1 MASFP
6 NHKELKNLTLD
17 ELRDLCANLRK
28 RILETTAR
36 QGGHLAS
43 SLGAVELTIALHKFF
58 DFAGDDRLFLDVGH
72 QSYAHKLLTGRE
84 ESFEK
89 LRSID
94 GCSGFTRPEE
104 SPCDVVYAGHAGV
117 AVSQALGA
125 AEAKT
130 LKNEPGRSIAVIGD
144 GSLGCGIIWEALNN
158 IPSSCK
164 QLLIIL
170 NDNQMS
176 ISPNIGAF
184 RKCLNR
190 ILSGRFYN
198 RVRRAIRSRGER
210 FTGFKRLL
218 RRAEHALKGVFMSDG
233 VLFQELG
240 LRYFGPIDGNDIGE
254 LCRILPKLPSDRPVL
269 LHLLTVKGKGYK
281 PAESKPDDY
290 HGIAPFDLATGEPL
304 KKSSCPSFSDS
315 FAKAVTT
322 LAEEHPELAV
332 ISPAMLQGTGFKEF
346 MDKYPERCFDTGIAE
361 AHSIAFASGLASQ
374 GLRPVV
380 AIYSTF
386 LQRALDNVFHDICLN
401 NLPVIVGIDR
411 TGAVPDGPTHHG
423 LYSLSFLRQLPNM
436 TILAPSSCDEMH
448 RMMQFAWTLASPVA
462 VCYPRAACPLEP
474 PADILPPPSLESRQ
488 AWIMQD
494 PPNVNLT
501 IWACGA
507 EVARAFELVK
517 LLQDAKPSIQPR
529 IVNPR
534 FLLPFDDTTAAKLA
548 DTPQVILDDNSP
560 DGLTHSVRYA
570 LSKANKQVEIL
581 SFTWPDKVIVPH
593 GSLCELREA
602 YHLTLPQ
609 IAKAIL
615 DRLESFE

>member
-1 MASFP
+1 MPSFP
-6 NHKELKNLTLD
+6 THQELKNYSVD
-17 ELRDLCANLRK
+17 ELRDLCAKLRQ

-43 SLGAVELTIALHKFF
+43 SLGAVELTVALHKYF
-58 DFAGDDRLFLDVGH
+58 DFNGEDRLFLDVGH

-104 SPCDVVYAGHAGV
+104 SPADVVYAGHAGV

-125 AEAKT
+125 AEAMM
-130 LKNEPGRSIAVIGD
+130 LKNEKGRSIAVIGD

-158 IPSSCK
+158 IPPSCK

-210 FTGFKRLL
+210 FATFKRLL
-218 RRAEHALKGVFMSDG
+218 RRAEHTLKGFFMSDG

-281 PAESKPDDY
+281 PAETKPDDY
-290 HGIAPFDLATGEPL
+290 HGIAPFDIATGEPL
-304 KKSSCPSFSDS
+304 KKSTCPSFSDS
-315 FAKAVTT
+315 FAKAVTS
-322 LAEEHPELAV
+322 LAEEHPEVAV

-346 MDKYPERCFDTGIAE
+346 VDKYPERCFDTGIAE
-361 AHSIAFASGLASQ
+361 SHAIAFASGLASQ

-386 LQRALDNVFHDICLN
+386 LQRALDNVFHDVCLN
-401 NLPVIVGIDR
+401 NLPVIIGIDR
-411 TGAVPDGPTHHG
+411 AGAVPDGPTHHG
-423 LYSLSFLRQLPNM
+423 LYSFSFLRQMPNL
-436 TILAPSSCDEMH
+436 TILEPSCCKEM
-448 RMMQFAWTLASPVA
+448 RSMLQYAWSLKSPVA
-462 VCYPRAACPLEP
+462 ICYPRAACPSEQTASMQP
-474 PADILPPPSLESRQ
+474 PLESRK
-488 AWIMQD
+488 AWIMQNPSD
-494 PPNVNLT
+494 ANLT
-501 IWACGA
+501 IWASGG

-517 LLQDAKPSIQPR
+517 LLQDAKPSIRPR

-534 FLLPFDDTTAAKLA
+534 FLLPFDDATAVELA
-548 DTPQVILDDNSP
+548 DTPQVILDDYSS
-560 DGLTHSVRYA
+560 DGLTHSVRNA
-570 LSKANKQVEIL
+570 LSMAGKQAEIL
-581 SFTWPDKVIVPH
+581 SFCWPDNAIVPH
-593 GSLCELREA
+593 GSLSELREA
-602 YHLTLPQ
+602 YGLTLPQ

-615 DRLESFE
+615 AKLKA

>member
-1 MASFP
+1 MPSFP
-6 NHKELKNLTLD
+6 THQELKNYSVD
-17 ELRDLCANLRK
+17 ELRDLCAKLRQ

-43 SLGAVELTIALHKFF
+43 SLGAVELTVALHKYF
-58 DFAGDDRLFLDVGH
+58 DFNGNDRLFLDVGH

-104 SPCDVVYAGHAGV
+104 SPADVVYAGHAGV

-125 AEAKT
+125 AQAKA

-210 FTGFKRLL
+210 FATFKRLL
-218 RRAEHALKGVFMSDG
+218 RRAEHTLKGFFMSDG

-281 PAESKPDDY
+281 PAETKPDDY
-290 HGIAPFDLATGEPL
+290 HGIAPFDIATGEPL
-304 KKSSCPSFSDS
+304 KKSTCPSFSDS
-315 FAKAVTT
+315 FAQAVTS
-322 LAEEHPELAV
+322 LAEEHPEVAV

-346 MDKYPERCFDTGIAE
+346 VEKYPERCFDTGIAE
-361 AHSIAFASGLASQ
+361 SHAIAFASGLASQ

-386 LQRALDNVFHDICLN
+386 LQRALDNVFHDVCLN
-401 NLPVIVGIDR
+401 NLPVIIGIDR
-411 TGAVPDGPTHHG
+411 AGAVPDGPTHHG
-423 LYSLSFLRQLPNM
+423 LYSFSFLRQMPNL
-436 TILAPSSCDEMH
+436 TILEPSCCKEM
-448 RMMQFAWTLASPVA
+448 RSMLQYAWSLKSPVA
-462 VCYPRAACPLEP
+462 ICYPRAACPSEQKASMQP
-474 PADILPPPSLESRQ
+474 PLESRK
-488 AWIMQD
+488 AWIMQNPSD
-494 PPNVNLT
+494 ANLT
-501 IWACGA
+501 IWACGG

-517 LLQDAKPSIQPR
+517 LLQDAKPSIRPR

-534 FLLPFDDTTAAKLA
+534 FLLPFDDATAVELA
-548 DTPQVILDDNSP
+548 DTPQVILDDNST
-560 DGLTHSVRYA
+560 DGLTHSVRNA
-570 LSKANKQVEIL
+570 LSMAGKQAEIL
-581 SFTWPDKVIVPH
+581 SFCWPDNAIVPH

-602 YHLTLPQ
+602 YSLTLPQ
-609 IAKAIL
+609 IAKKIL
-615 DRLESFE
+615 EKLP

>member
-1 MASFP
+1 MPSFP
-6 NHKELKNLTLD
+6 THQELKDYSVD
-17 ELRDLCANLRK
+17 ELRDLCAKLRQ

-43 SLGAVELTIALHKFF
+43 SLGAVELTVALHKYF
-58 DFAGDDRLFLDVGH
+58 DFNGNDRLFLDVGH

-84 ESFEK
+84 GSFEK

-104 SPCDVVYAGHAGV
+104 SPADVVYAGHAGV

-125 AEAKT
+125 AQAKA

-210 FTGFKRLL
+210 FATFKRLL
-218 RRAEHALKGVFMSDG
+218 RRAEHTLKGFFMSDG

-281 PAESKPDDY
+281 PAETKPDDY
-290 HGIAPFDLATGEPL
+290 HGIAPFDIATGEPL
-304 KKSSCPSFSDS
+304 KKSTCPSFSDS
-315 FAKAVTT
+315 FAQAVTS

-332 ISPAMLQGTGFKEF
+332 ISPAMLQGTGFKQF
-346 MDKYPERCFDTGIAE
+346 VDKYPERCFDTGIAE
-361 AHSIAFASGLASQ
+361 SHAIAFASGLASQ

-386 LQRALDNVFHDICLN
+386 LQRALDNVFHDVCLN
-401 NLPVIVGIDR
+401 NLPVIIGIDR
-411 TGAVPDGPTHHG
+411 AGAVPDGPTHHG
-423 LYSLSFLRQLPNM
+423 LYSFSFLRQMPNL
-436 TILAPSSCDEMH
+436 TILAPCCCEEMQE
-448 RMMQFAWTLASPVA
+448 MLQYAWSLASPVA
-462 VCYPRAACPLEP
+462 ICYPRAACPSEQTASMQP
-474 PADILPPPSLESRQ
+474 PLESRK
-488 AWIMQD
+488 AWIMQNPSD
-494 PPNVNLT
+494 ANLT
-501 IWACGA
+501 IWASGG

-517 LLQDAKPSIQPR
+517 LLQDAKPSIRPR

-534 FLLPFDDTTAAKLA
+534 FLLPFDDATAAALA
-548 DTPQVILDDNSP
+548 DTPQVILDDNST
-560 DGLTHSVRYA
+560 DGLTHSVRNA
-570 LSKANKQVEIL
+570 ISTAGKQAEIL
-581 SFTWPDKVIVPH
+581 SFCWPDNAIVPH

-602 YHLTLPQ
+602 YGLTLPQ
-609 IAKAIL
+609 IAKKIL
-615 DRLESFE
+615 EKLP

>member
-1 MASFP
+1 MPSFP
-6 NHKELKNLTLD
+6 THQELKNYSVD
-17 ELRDLCANLRK
+17 ELRDLCAKLRQ

-43 SLGAVELTIALHKFF
+43 SLGAVELTVALHKYF
-58 DFAGDDRLFLDVGH
+58 DFNGEDRLFLDVGH

-104 SPCDVVYAGHAGV
+104 SPADVVYAGHAGV

-125 AEAKT
+125 AEAKM
-130 LKNEPGRSIAVIGD
+130 LKNEKGRSIAVIGD

-210 FTGFKRLL
+210 FSGFKRLL
-218 RRAEHALKGVFMSDG
+218 RRAEHTLKGFFMSDG

-281 PAESKPDDY
+281 PAETKPDDY
-290 HGIAPFDLATGEPL
+290 HGIAPFDIATGEPL
-304 KKSSCPSFSDS
+304 KKSTCPSFSDS
-315 FAKAVTT
+315 FAQAVTS
-322 LAEEHPELAV
+322 LAEEHPEVAV

-346 MDKYPERCFDTGIAE
+346 VDKYPERCFDTGIAE
-361 AHSIAFASGLASQ
+361 SHAIAFASGLASQ

-386 LQRALDNVFHDICLN
+386 LQRALDNVFHDVCLN
-401 NLPVIVGIDR
+401 NLPVIIGIDR
-411 TGAVPDGPTHHG
+411 AGAVPDGPTHHG
-423 LYSLSFLRQLPNM
+423 LYSFSFLRQMPNL
-436 TILAPSSCDEMH
+436 TILEPSCCKEM
-448 RMMQFAWTLASPVA
+448 RSMLQYAWSLKSPVA
-462 VCYPRAACPLEP
+462 ICYPRAACHSEQKASMQP
-474 PADILPPPSLESRQ
+474 PLESRK
-488 AWIMQD
+488 AWIMQNPSD
-494 PPNVNLT
+494 ANLT
-501 IWACGA
+501 IWASGG

-517 LLQDAKPSIQPR
+517 LLQDAKPSIRPR

-534 FLLPFDDTTAAKLA
+534 FLLPFDDATAVELA
-548 DTPQVILDDNSP
+548 DTPQVILDDYSS
-560 DGLTHSVRYA
+560 DGLTHSVRNA
-570 LSKANKQVEIL
+570 ISMAGKQAEIL
-581 SFTWPDKVIVPH
+581 FFCWPDNAIVPH

-602 YHLTLPQ
+602 YGLTLPQ
-609 IAKAIL
+609 IAKKIL
-615 DRLESFE
+615 EKLQ

>member
-1 MASFP
+1 MPSFP
-6 NHKELKNLTLD
+6 THQELKNYSVD
-17 ELRDLCANLRK
+17 ELRDLCAKLRQ

-43 SLGAVELTIALHKFF
+43 SLGAVELTVALHKYF
-58 DFAGDDRLFLDVGH
+58 DFNGNDRLFLDVGH

-89 LRSID
+89 LRSIN

-104 SPCDVVYAGHAGV
+104 SPADVVYAGHAGV

-125 AEAKT
+125 AEAKM
-130 LKNEPGRSIAVIGD
+130 LKNEKGRSIAVIGD

-210 FTGFKRLL
+210 FSGFKRLL
-218 RRAEHALKGVFMSDG
+218 RRAEHALKGLFMSDG

-281 PAESKPDDY
+281 PAETKPDDY
-290 HGIAPFDLATGEPL
+290 HGIAPFDIATGEPL
-304 KKSSCPSFSDS
+304 KKSTCPSFSDS
-315 FAKAVTT
+315 FAQAVTE
-322 LAEEHPELAV
+322 LAEQHPEVAV
-332 ISPAMLQGTGFKEF
+332 ISPAMLQGTGFKQF
-346 MDKYPERCFDTGIAE
+346 VDKYPERCFDTGIAE
-361 AHSIAFASGLASQ
+361 SHAIAFASGLASQ
-374 GLRPVV
+374 GVRPVV

-386 LQRALDNVFHDICLN
+386 LQRALDNVFHDVCLN
-401 NLPVIVGIDR
+401 NLPVIIGIDR
-411 TGAVPDGPTHHG
+411 AGAVPDGPTHHG
-423 LYSLSFLRQLPNM
+423 LYSFSFLRQMPNL
-436 TILAPSSCDEMH
+436 TILEPSCCKEM
-448 RMMQFAWTLASPVA
+448 RSMLQYAWSLASPVA
-462 VCYPRAACPLEP
+462 ICYPRAACPSEQTASMQP
-474 PADILPPPSLESRQ
+474 PLESRK
-488 AWIMQD
+488 AWIMQNPSD
-494 PPNVNLT
+494 ANLT
-501 IWACGA
+501 IWASGG
-507 EVARAFELVK
+507 EVARTFELAK
-517 LLQDAKPSIQPR
+517 RLQDAKPSIRPR

-534 FLLPFDDTTAAKLA
+534 FLLPFDDATAVELA
-548 DTPQVILDDNSP
+548 DTPQVILDDYSS
-560 DGLTHSVRYA
+560 DGLTHSVRNA
-570 LSKANKQVEIL
+570 LSMAGKQAEIL
-581 SFTWPDKVIVPH
+581 SFCWPDNAIVPH
-593 GSLCELREA
+593 GSLSELREA
-602 YHLTLPQ
+602 YGLTLPQ
-609 IAKAIL
+609 IAKKIL
-615 DRLESFE
+615 EKLP

>member
-1 MASFP
+1 MSPFP
-6 NHKELKNLTLD
+6 THQELKNYSVD
-17 ELRDLCANLRK
+17 ELRELCAKLRQ

-43 SLGAVELTIALHKFF
+43 SLGAVELTVALHKFF
-58 DFAGDDRLFLDVGH
+58 DFAGDNRLFFDVGH

-84 ESFEK
+84 KSFEK

-125 AEAKT
+125 AQAKA
-130 LKNEPGRSIAVIGD
+130 LKNEPGHSIAVIGD
-144 GSLGCGIIWEALNN
+144 GSLGCGIVWEALNN

-164 QLLIIL
+164 HLLIIL

-176 ISPNIGAF
+176 ISPNIGAL

-198 RVRRAIRSRGER
+198 RVRSVIRSRGER
-210 FTGFKRLL
+210 FAGFKRLL
-218 RRAEHALKGVFMSDG
+218 RRAEHAVKGLFMSDG

-240 LRYFGPIDGNDIGE
+240 IRYFGPVDGNDIAE
-254 LCRILPKLPSDRPVL
+254 LCRIIPKLPSDRPVL

-281 PAESKPDDY
+281 PAETNPDDF
-290 HGIAPFDLATGEPL
+290 HGISPFDITTGEPL
-304 KKSSCPSFSDS
+304 KKSTSISFSDS
-315 FAKAVTT
+315 FAQAVTIM
-322 LAEEHPELAV
+322 AEQHPELVV
-332 ISPAMLQGTGFKEF
+332 ISPAMLQGTGFKNF
-346 MDKYPERCFDTGIAE
+346 IDKYPERCFDTGIAE
-361 AHSIAFASGLASQ
+361 SHSIAFASGLASQ

-386 LQRALDNVFHDICLN
+386 LQRALDNVFHDVCLN
-401 NLPVIVGIDR
+401 NLPVIIGIDR

-423 LYSLSFLRQLPNM
+423 LYSLSFLRQMPNL
-436 TILAPSSCDEMH
+436 TILAPSNNDEMQK
-448 RMMQFAWTLASPVA
+448 MLSFAWQLSSPIA
-462 VCYPRAACPLEP
+462 ICYPRATCLTGL
-474 PADILPPPSLESRQ
+474 PAGIQPPPSLESHK

-494 PPNVNLT
+494 PSNPNLT

-507 EVARAFELVK
+507 EIARVFELVK
-517 LLQDAKPSIQPR
+517 LLQADQPSIQPR

-534 FLLPFDDTTAAKLA
+534 FLLPFDDATAVALA
-548 DTPQVILDDNSP
+548 DTPQVILDDNNS
-560 DGLTHSVRYA
+560 DILTHCIRNA
-570 LSKANKQVEIL
+570 LSHAKLEPNIL
-581 SFTWPDKVIVPH
+581 SFTWPDNAIIPH
-593 GSLCELREA
+593 GSLAELRNE
-602 YHLTLPQ
+602 YRLSLPQ
-609 IAKAIL
+609 IASAIL
-615 DRLESFE
+615 NNLRP

>member
-1 MASFP
+1 MPSFP
-6 NHKELKNLTLD
+6 THQELKNYSVD
-17 ELRDLCANLRK
+17 ELRDLCAKLRQ

-43 SLGAVELTIALHKFF
+43 SLGAVELTVALHKYF
-58 DFAGDDRLFLDVGH
+58 DFNGNDRLFLDVGH

-84 ESFEK
+84 EFFER

-104 SPCDVVYAGHAGV
+104 SPADVVYTGHAGV

-125 AEAKT
+125 AEAKM
-130 LKNEPGRSIAVIGD
+130 LKNEKGHSIAVIGD

-210 FTGFKRLL
+210 FATFKRLL
-218 RRAEHALKGVFMSDG
+218 RRAEHTLKGFFMSDG

-281 PAESKPDDY
+281 PAETKPDDF
-290 HGIAPFDLATGEPL
+290 HGIAPFDIATGEPL
-304 KKSSCPSFSDS
+304 KKSTCPSFSDS
-315 FAKAVTT
+315 FAQAVTS
-322 LAEEHPELAV
+322 LAKEHPEVAV

-346 MDKYPERCFDTGIAE
+346 VEKYPERCFDTGIAE
-361 AHSIAFASGLASQ
+361 SHAIAFASGLASQ
-374 GLRPVV
+374 GIRPIV

-386 LQRALDNVFHDICLN
+386 LQRALDNVFHDVCLN
-401 NLPVIVGIDR
+401 NLPVIIGIDR
-411 TGAVPDGPTHHG
+411 AGAVPDGPTHHG
-423 LYSLSFLRQLPNM
+423 LYSFSFLRQMPNL
-436 TILAPSSCDEMH
+436 TILAPSCCKEMQE
-448 RMMQFAWTLASPVA
+448 MLQYAWSLASPVA
-462 VCYPRAACPLEP
+462 ICYPRAACSSEQTTSTL
-474 PADILPPPSLESRQ
+474 PSLESRQ
-488 AWIMQD
+488 AWIMQNPSD
-494 PPNVNLT
+494 ANLT
-501 IWACGA
+501 IWASGG
-507 EVARAFELVK
+507 EVARASELVK
-517 LLQDAKPSIQPR
+517 LLQDAKPSIRPR

-534 FLLPFDDTTAAKLA
+534 FLLPFDDATAVELA
-548 DTPQVILDDNSP
+548 DTPQIILDDYSS
-560 DGLTHSVRYA
+560 DGLTHSVRNA
-570 LSKANKQVEIL
+570 LSMASKQAEIL
-581 SFTWPDKVIVPH
+581 SFCWPDNAIVPH

-602 YHLTLPQ
+602 YGLTLPQ
-609 IAKAIL
+609 IAKKIL
-615 DRLESFE
+615 EKLQ

>member
-1 MASFP
+1 MPSFP
-6 NHKELKNLTLD
+6 IHQELKNYSVD
-17 ELRDLCANLRK
+17 ELRDLCAKLRQ

-43 SLGAVELTIALHKFF
+43 SLGVVELTVALHKYF
-58 DFAGDDRLFLDVGH
+58 DFNGEDRLFLDVGH

-104 SPCDVVYAGHAGV
+104 SPADVVYAGHAGV

-125 AEAKT
+125 AQAKA

-210 FTGFKRLL
+210 FATFKRLL
-218 RRAEHALKGVFMSDG
+218 RRAEHTLKGFFMSDG

-281 PAESKPDDY
+281 PAETKPDDY
-290 HGIAPFDLATGEPL
+290 HGIAPFDIATGEPL
-304 KKSSCPSFSDS
+304 KKTTCPSFSDS
-315 FAKAVTT
+315 FAQAVTS

-332 ISPAMLQGTGFKEF
+332 ISPAMLQGTGFKQF
-346 MDKYPERCFDTGIAE
+346 VDKYPERCFDTGIAE
-361 AHSIAFASGLASQ
+361 SHAIAFASGLASQ
-374 GLRPVV
+374 GVRPVV

-386 LQRALDNVFHDICLN
+386 LQRALDNVFHDVCLN
-401 NLPVIVGIDR
+401 NLPVIIGIDR
-411 TGAVPDGPTHHG
+411 AGAVPDGPTHHG
-423 LYSLSFLRQLPNM
+423 LYSFSFLRQMPNL
-436 TILAPSSCDEMH
+436 TILAPCCCEEMQE
-448 RMMQFAWTLASPVA
+448 MLQYAWSLASPVA
-462 VCYPRAACPLEP
+462 ICYPRASCISNRTTSAK
-474 PADILPPPSLESRQ
+474 PSLESRK
-488 AWIMQD
+488 AWIMEN
-494 PPNVNLT
+494 PTSPNLT
-501 IWACGA
+501 VWACGG

-517 LLQDAKPSIQPR
+517 LLQDAKPSIRPR

-534 FLLPFDDTTAAKLA
+534 FLLPFDDATAVELA
-548 DTPQVILDDNSP
+548 DTPQVILDDNST
-560 DGLTHSVRYA
+560 DGLTHSVRNA
-570 LSKANKQVEIL
+570 ISTAGKQAEIL
-581 SFTWPDKVIVPH
+581 SFCWPDNAIVPH

-602 YHLTLPQ
+602 YGLTLPQ
-609 IAKAIL
+609 IAKKIL
-615 DRLESFE
+615 EKLQ

>member
-1 MASFP
+1 MPSFP
-6 NHKELKNLTLD
+6 THQELKDYSVD
-17 ELRDLCANLRK
+17 ELRDLCAKLRQ

-43 SLGAVELTIALHKFF
+43 SLGAVELTVALHKYF
-58 DFAGDDRLFLDVGH
+58 DFNGNDRLFLDVGH

-104 SPCDVVYAGHAGV
+104 SPADVVYAGHAGV

-125 AEAKT
+125 AEAKM
-130 LKNEPGRSIAVIGD
+130 LKNEKGRSIAVIGD

-210 FTGFKRLL
+210 FSGFKRLL
-218 RRAEHALKGVFMSDG
+218 RRAEHALKGLFMSDG

-281 PAESKPDDY
+281 PAETKPDDY
-290 HGIAPFDLATGEPL
+290 HGIAPFDIATGEPL
-304 KKSSCPSFSDS
+304 KKSTCPSFSDS
-315 FAKAVTT
+315 FAQAVTS

-346 MDKYPERCFDTGIAE
+346 VEKYPERCFDTGIAE
-361 AHSIAFASGLASQ
+361 SHAIAFASGLASQ

-386 LQRALDNVFHDICLN
+386 LQRALDNVFHDVCLN
-401 NLPVIVGIDR
+401 NLPVIIGIDR
-411 TGAVPDGPTHHG
+411 AGAVPDGPTHHG
-423 LYSLSFLRQLPNM
+423 LYSFSFLRQMPNL
-436 TILAPSSCDEMH
+436 TILAPCCCEEMQE
-448 RMMQFAWTLASPVA
+448 MLQYAWSLASPVA
-462 VCYPRAACPLEP
+462 ICYPRASCISNRTTSAK
-474 PADILPPPSLESRQ
+474 PSLESRK
-488 AWIMQD
+488 AWIMQNPSD
-494 PPNVNLT
+494 ANLT
-501 IWACGA
+501 IWACGG
-507 EVARAFELVK
+507 EVSRAFELAK
-517 LLQDAKPSIQPR
+517 RLQDAKPSIRPR

-534 FLLPFDDTTAAKLA
+534 FLLPFDDATAAALT
-548 DTPQVILDDNSP
+548 DTPQVILDDYSS
-560 DGLTHSVRYA
+560 DGLTHSVRNA
-570 LSKANKQVEIL
+570 LSTAGKQAEIL
-581 SFTWPDKVIVPH
+581 SFCWPDNAIVPH

-602 YHLTLPQ
+602 YGLTLPQ
-609 IAKAIL
+609 IAKKIL
-615 DRLESFE
+615 EKLP

>member
-1 MASFP
+1 MPSFP
-6 NHKELKNLTLD
+6 THQELKNYSVD
-17 ELRDLCANLRK
+17 ELRDLCAKLRQ

-43 SLGAVELTIALHKFF
+43 SLGAVELTVALHKYF
-58 DFAGDDRLFLDVGH
+58 DFNGNDRLFLDVGH

-104 SPCDVVYAGHAGV
+104 SPADVVYAGHAGV

-125 AEAKT
+125 AQAKA

-210 FTGFKRLL
+210 FATFKRLL
-218 RRAEHALKGVFMSDG
+218 RRAEHTLKGFFMSDG

-281 PAESKPDDY
+281 PAETKPDDY
-290 HGIAPFDLATGEPL
+290 HGIAPFDIATGEPL
-304 KKSSCPSFSDS
+304 KKSTCPSFSDS
-315 FAKAVTT
+315 FAQAVTS
-322 LAEEHPELAV
+322 LAEEHPEVAV

-346 MDKYPERCFDTGIAE
+346 VEKYPERCFDTGIAE
-361 AHSIAFASGLASQ
+361 SHAIAFASGLASQ

-386 LQRALDNVFHDICLN
+386 LQRALDNVFHDVCLN
-401 NLPVIVGIDR
+401 NLPVIIGIDR
-411 TGAVPDGPTHHG
+411 AGAVPDGPTHHG
-423 LYSLSFLRQLPNM
+423 LYSFSFLRQMPNL
-436 TILAPSSCDEMH
+436 TILEPSCCKEM
-448 RMMQFAWTLASPVA
+448 RSMLQYAWSLKSPVA
-462 VCYPRAACPLEP
+462 ICYPRAACPSEQKASMQP
-474 PADILPPPSLESRQ
+474 PLESRK
-488 AWIMQD
+488 AWNMQNPSD
-494 PPNVNLT
+494 ANLT
-501 IWACGA
+501 IWACGG

-517 LLQDAKPSIQPR
+517 LLQDAKPSIRPR

-534 FLLPFDDTTAAKLA
+534 FLLPFDDATAVELA
-548 DTPQVILDDNSP
+548 DTPQVILDDNST
-560 DGLTHSVRYA
+560 DGLTHSVRNA
-570 LSKANKQVEIL
+570 LSMAGKQAEIL
-581 SFTWPDKVIVPH
+581 SFCWPDNAIVPH

-602 YHLTLPQ
+602 YSLTLPQ
-609 IAKAIL
+609 IAKKIL
-615 DRLESFE
+615 EKLP

>member
-1 MASFP
+1 MPSFP
-6 NHKELKNLTLD
+6 THQELKNYSVD
-17 ELRDLCANLRK
+17 ELRDLCAKLRQ

-43 SLGAVELTIALHKFF
+43 SLGAVELTVALHKYF
-58 DFAGDDRLFLDVGH
+58 DFNGNDRLFLDVGH

-89 LRSID
+89 LRSIN

-104 SPCDVVYAGHAGV
+104 SPADVVYAGHAGV

-125 AEAKT
+125 AEAKM
-130 LKNEPGRSIAVIGD
+130 LKNEKGRSIAVIGD

-210 FTGFKRLL
+210 FSGFKRLL
-218 RRAEHALKGVFMSDG
+218 RRAEHALKGLFMSDG

-281 PAESKPDDY
+281 PAETKPDDY
-290 HGIAPFDLATGEPL
+290 HGIAPFDIATGEPL
-304 KKSSCPSFSDS
+304 KKSTCPSFSDS
-315 FAKAVTT
+315 FAQAVTE
-322 LAEEHPELAV
+322 LAEQHPEVAV
-332 ISPAMLQGTGFKEF
+332 ISPAMLQGTGFKQF
-346 MDKYPERCFDTGIAE
+346 VDKYPERCFDTGIAE
-361 AHSIAFASGLASQ
+361 SHAIAFASGLASQ

-386 LQRALDNVFHDICLN
+386 LQRALDNVFHDVCLN
-401 NLPVIVGIDR
+401 NLPVIIGIDR
-411 TGAVPDGPTHHG
+411 AGAVPDGPTHHG
-423 LYSLSFLRQLPNM
+423 LYSFSFLRQMPNL
-436 TILAPSSCDEMH
+436 TILEPSCCKEM
-448 RMMQFAWTLASPVA
+448 RSMLQYAWSLASPVA
-462 VCYPRAACPLEP
+462 ICYPRAACPSEQTASMQP
-474 PADILPPPSLESRQ
+474 PLESRK
-488 AWIMQD
+488 AWIMQNPSD
-494 PPNVNLT
+494 ANLT
-501 IWACGA
+501 IWASGG
-507 EVARAFELVK
+507 EVARTFELAK
-517 LLQDAKPSIQPR
+517 RLQDAKPSIRPR

-534 FLLPFDDTTAAKLA
+534 FLLPFDDATAVELA
-548 DTPQVILDDNSP
+548 DTPQVILDDYSS
-560 DGLTHSVRYA
+560 DGLTHSVRNA
-570 LSKANKQVEIL
+570 LSMAGKQAEIL
-581 SFTWPDKVIVPH
+581 SFCWPDNAIVPH
-593 GSLCELREA
+593 GSLSELREA
-602 YHLTLPQ
+602 YGLTLPQ
-609 IAKAIL
+609 IAKKIL
-615 DRLESFE
+615 EKLP

>member
-1 MASFP
+1 MPSFP
-6 NHKELKNLTLD
+6 THQELKDYSVD
-17 ELRDLCANLRK
+17 ELRDLCAKLRQ

-43 SLGAVELTIALHKFF
+43 SLGAVELTVALHKYF
-58 DFAGDDRLFLDVGH
+58 DFNEEDRLFLDVGH

-104 SPCDVVYAGHAGV
+104 SPADVVYAGHAGV

-125 AEAKT
+125 AEAKM
-130 LKNEPGRSIAVIGD
+130 LKNEKGRSIAVIGD

-158 IPSSCK
+158 IPPSCK

-210 FTGFKRLL
+210 FATFKRLL
-218 RRAEHALKGVFMSDG
+218 RRAEHTLKGFFMSDG

-281 PAESKPDDY
+281 PAETKPDDY
-290 HGIAPFDLATGEPL
+290 HGIAPFDIATGEPL
-304 KKSSCPSFSDS
+304 KKSTCPSFSDS
-315 FAKAVTT
+315 FAQAVTS

-346 MDKYPERCFDTGIAE
+346 VEKYPERCFDTGIAE
-361 AHSIAFASGLASQ
+361 SHAIAFASGLASQ

-386 LQRALDNVFHDICLN
+386 LQRALDNVFHDVCLN
-401 NLPVIVGIDR
+401 NLPVIIGIDR
-411 TGAVPDGPTHHG
+411 AGAVPDGPTHHG
-423 LYSLSFLRQLPNM
+423 LYSFSFLRQMPNL
-436 TILAPSSCDEMH
+436 TILAPCCCEEMQE
-448 RMMQFAWTLASPVA
+448 MLQYAWSLASPVA
-462 VCYPRAACPLEP
+462 ICYPRASCISNQMTSAK
-474 PADILPPPSLESRQ
+474 PSLESRK
-488 AWIMQD
+488 AWIMQNPSD
-494 PPNVNLT
+494 ANLT
-501 IWACGA
+501 IWASGG

-517 LLQDAKPSIQPR
+517 LLQDAKPSIRPR

-534 FLLPFDDTTAAKLA
+534 FLLPFDDATAVALA
-548 DTPQVILDDNSP
+548 DTPQVILDDNST
-560 DGLTHSVRYA
+560 DGLTHSVRNA
-570 LSKANKQVEIL
+570 ISTAGKQAEIL
-581 SFTWPDKVIVPH
+581 SFCWPDNAIVPH

-602 YHLTLPQ
+602 YGLTLPQ
-609 IAKAIL
+609 IAKKIL
-615 DRLESFE
+615 EKLP

>member
-1 MASFP
+1 MPSFP
-6 NHKELKNLTLD
+6 THQELKNYSVD
-17 ELRDLCANLRK
+17 ELRDLCAKLRQ

-43 SLGAVELTIALHKFF
+43 SLGAVELTVALHKYF
-58 DFAGDDRLFLDVGH
+58 DFNGEDRLFLDVGH

-104 SPCDVVYAGHAGV
+104 SPADVVYAGHAGV

-125 AEAKT
+125 AEAKM
-130 LKNEPGRSIAVIGD
+130 LKNEKGRSIAVIGD

-158 IPSSCK
+158 IPPSCK

-210 FTGFKRLL
+210 FATFKRLL
-218 RRAEHALKGVFMSDG
+218 RRAEHTLKGFFMSDG

-281 PAESKPDDY
+281 PAETKPDDY
-290 HGIAPFDLATGEPL
+290 HGIAPFDIATGEPL
-304 KKSSCPSFSDS
+304 KKSTCPSFSDS
-315 FAKAVTT
+315 FAQAVTS
-322 LAEEHPELAV
+322 LAEEHPEVAV

-346 MDKYPERCFDTGIAE
+346 VDKYPERCFDTGIAE
-361 AHSIAFASGLASQ
+361 SHAIAFASGLASQ

-386 LQRALDNVFHDICLN
+386 LQRALDNVFHDVCLN
-401 NLPVIVGIDR
+401 NLPVIIGIDR
-411 TGAVPDGPTHHG
+411 AGAVPDGPTHHG
-423 LYSLSFLRQLPNM
+423 LYSFSFLRQMPNL
-436 TILAPSSCDEMH
+436 TILEPSCCKEM
-448 RMMQFAWTLASPVA
+448 RSMLQYAWSLKSPVA
-462 VCYPRAACPLEP
+462 ICYPRAACPSEQTASMQP
-474 PADILPPPSLESRQ
+474 PLESRK
-488 AWIMQD
+488 AWIMQNPSD
-494 PPNVNLT
+494 ANLT
-501 IWACGA
+501 IWACGG

-517 LLQDAKPSIQPR
+517 LLQDAKPSIRPR

-534 FLLPFDDTTAAKLA
+534 FLLPFDDATAVELA
-548 DTPQVILDDNSP
+548 DTPQVILDDYSS
-560 DGLTHSVRYA
+560 DGLTHSFRNA
-570 LSKANKQVEIL
+570 LSMAGKQAEIL
-581 SFTWPDKVIVPH
+581 SFCWPDNAIVPH
-593 GSLCELREA
+593 GSLSELREA
-602 YHLTLPQ
+602 YGLTLPQ
-609 IAKAIL
+609 IAKKIL
-615 DRLESFE
+615 EKLP

>member
-1 MASFP
+1 MPSFP
-6 NHKELKNLTLD
+6 THQELKNYSVD
-17 ELRDLCANLRK
+17 ELRDLCAKLRQ

-43 SLGAVELTIALHKFF
+43 SLGAVELTVALHKYF
-58 DFAGDDRLFLDVGH
+58 DFNGEDRLFLDVGH

-104 SPCDVVYAGHAGV
+104 SPADVVYAGHAGV

-125 AEAKT
+125 AQAKA

-158 IPSSCK
+158 IPPSCK

-210 FTGFKRLL
+210 FATFKRLL
-218 RRAEHALKGVFMSDG
+218 RRAEHTLKGFFMSDG

-281 PAESKPDDY
+281 PAETKPDDY
-290 HGIAPFDLATGEPL
+290 HGIAPFDIATGEPL
-304 KKSSCPSFSDS
+304 KKSTCPSFSDS
-315 FAKAVTT
+315 FAQAVTS
-322 LAEEHPELAV
+322 LAEEHPEVAV

-346 MDKYPERCFDTGIAE
+346 VDKYPERCFDTGIAE
-361 AHSIAFASGLASQ
+361 SHAIAFASGLASQ

-386 LQRALDNVFHDICLN
+386 LQRALDNVFHDVCLN
-401 NLPVIVGIDR
+401 NLPVIIGIDR
-411 TGAVPDGPTHHG
+411 AGAVPDGPTHHG
-423 LYSLSFLRQLPNM
+423 LYSFSFLRQMPNL
-436 TILAPSSCDEMH
+436 TILEPSCCKEM
-448 RMMQFAWTLASPVA
+448 RSMLQYAWSLKSPVA
-462 VCYPRAACPLEP
+462 ICYPRAACPSEQKASMQP
-474 PADILPPPSLESRQ
+474 PLESRK
-488 AWIMQD
+488 AWIMQNPSD
-494 PPNVNLT
+494 ANLT
-501 IWACGA
+501 IWACGG

-517 LLQDAKPSIQPR
+517 LLQDAKPSIRPR

-534 FLLPFDDTTAAKLA
+534 FLLPFDDATAVELA
-548 DTPQVILDDNSP
+548 DTPQVILDDYSS
-560 DGLTHSVRYA
+560 DGLTHSFRNA
-570 LSKANKQVEIL
+570 LSMAGKQAEIL
-581 SFTWPDKVIVPH
+581 SFCWPDNAIVPH

-602 YHLTLPQ
+602 YGLTLPQ
-609 IAKAIL
+609 IAKKIL
-615 DRLESFE
+615 EKLQ

>member
-1 MASFP
+1 MPSFP
-6 NHKELKNLTLD
+6 THQELKNYSVD
-17 ELRDLCANLRK
+17 ELRDLCAKLRQ

-43 SLGAVELTIALHKFF
+43 SLGAVELTVALHKYF
-58 DFAGDDRLFLDVGH
+58 DFNGNDRLFLDVGH

-104 SPCDVVYAGHAGV
+104 SPADVVYAGHAGV

-125 AEAKT
+125 AQAKA

-210 FTGFKRLL
+210 FATFKRLL
-218 RRAEHALKGVFMSDG
+218 RRAEHTLKGFFMSDG

-281 PAESKPDDY
+281 PAETKPDDY
-290 HGIAPFDLATGEPL
+290 HGIAPFDIATGEPL
-304 KKSSCPSFSDS
+304 KKSTCPSFSDS
-315 FAKAVTT
+315 FAQAVTS
-322 LAEEHPELAV
+322 LAEEHPEVAV

-346 MDKYPERCFDTGIAE
+346 VEKYPERCFDTGIAE
-361 AHSIAFASGLASQ
+361 SHAIAFASGLASQ

-386 LQRALDNVFHDICLN
+386 LQRALDNVFHDVCLN
-401 NLPVIVGIDR
+401 NLPVIIGIDR
-411 TGAVPDGPTHHG
+411 AGAVPDGPTHHG
-423 LYSLSFLRQLPNM
+423 LYSFSFLRQMPNL
-436 TILAPSSCDEMH
+436 TILEPSCCKEM
-448 RMMQFAWTLASPVA
+448 RSMLQYAWSLKSPVA
-462 VCYPRAACPLEP
+462 ICYPRAACPSEQKASMQP
-474 PADILPPPSLESRQ
+474 PLESRK
-488 AWIMQD
+488 AWIMQNPSD
-494 PPNVNLT
+494 ANLT
-501 IWACGA
+501 IWASGG

-517 LLQDAKPSIQPR
+517 LLQDAKPSIRPR

-534 FLLPFDDTTAAKLA
+534 FLLPFDDATAVELA
-548 DTPQVILDDNSP
+548 DTPQVILDDNST
-560 DGLTHSVRYA
+560 DGLTHSVRNA
-570 LSKANKQVEIL
+570 LSMAGKQAEIL
-581 SFTWPDKVIVPH
+581 SFCWPDNAIVPH

-602 YHLTLPQ
+602 YSLTLPQ
-609 IAKAIL
+609 IAKKIL
-615 DRLESFE
+615 EKLP

>member
-1 MASFP
+1 MPSFP
-6 NHKELKNLTLD
+6 THQELKNYSVD
-17 ELRDLCANLRK
+17 ELRDLCVKLRQ

-43 SLGAVELTIALHKFF
+43 SLGAVELTVALHKYF
-58 DFAGDDRLFLDVGH
+58 DFNGEDRLFLDVGH

-104 SPCDVVYAGHAGV
+104 SPADVVYAGHAGV

-125 AEAKT
+125 AQAKA

-210 FTGFKRLL
+210 FATFKRLL
-218 RRAEHALKGVFMSDG
+218 RRAEHTLKGFFMSDG

-281 PAESKPDDY
+281 PAETKPDDY
-290 HGIAPFDLATGEPL
+290 HGIAPFDIATGEPL
-304 KKSSCPSFSDS
+304 KKSTCPSFSDS
-315 FAKAVTT
+315 FAQAVTS
-322 LAEEHPELAV
+322 LAEQHPEVAV

-346 MDKYPERCFDTGIAE
+346 VDKYPERCFDTGIAE
-361 AHSIAFASGLASQ
+361 SHAIAFASGLASQ

-386 LQRALDNVFHDICLN
+386 LQRALDNVFHDVCLN
-401 NLPVIVGIDR
+401 NLPVIIGIDR
-411 TGAVPDGPTHHG
+411 AGAVPDGPTHHG
-423 LYSLSFLRQLPNM
+423 LYSFSFLHQMPNL
-436 TILAPSSCDEMH
+436 TILAPSCCSEM
-448 RMMQFAWTLASPVA
+448 RSMLQYAWSLKSPVA
-462 VCYPRAACPLEP
+462 ICYPRAACPSEQTASMQP
-474 PADILPPPSLESRQ
+474 PLESRK
-488 AWIMQD
+488 AWIMQNPSD
-494 PPNVNLT
+494 ANLT
-501 IWACGA
+501 IWACGG

-517 LLQDAKPSIQPR
+517 LLQNAKPSIRPR

-534 FLLPFDDTTAAKLA
+534 FLLPFDDATAVELA
-548 DTPQVILDDNSP
+548 DTPQVILDDYSA
-560 DGLTHSVRYA
+560 DGLTHSIRNA
-570 LSKANKQVEIL
+570 ISMAGKQAEIL
-581 SFTWPDKVIVPH
+581 SFCWPDNAIVPH
-593 GSLCELREA
+593 GSLSELREA
-602 YHLTLPQ
+602 YGLTLPQ
-609 IAKAIL
+609 IIKKIL
-615 DRLESFE
+615 EKLQ

>member
-1 MASFP
+1 MPSFP
-6 NHKELKNLTLD
+6 THQELKDYSVD
-17 ELRDLCANLRK
+17 ELRDLCAKLRQ

-43 SLGAVELTIALHKFF
+43 SLGAVELTVALHKYF
-58 DFAGDDRLFLDVGH
+58 DFNGNDRLFLDVGH

-104 SPCDVVYAGHAGV
+104 SPADVVYAGHAGV

-125 AEAKT
+125 AEAKM
-130 LKNEPGRSIAVIGD
+130 LKNEKGRSIAVIGD

-210 FTGFKRLL
+210 FSGFKRLL
-218 RRAEHALKGVFMSDG
+218 RRAEHALKGLFMSDG

-254 LCRILPKLPSDRPVL
+254 LCRILPKIPSDRPVL

-281 PAESKPDDY
+281 PAETKPDDY
-290 HGIAPFDLATGEPL
+290 HGIAPFDIATGEPL
-304 KKSSCPSFSDS
+304 KKSTCPSFSDS
-315 FAKAVTT
+315 FAQAVTS

-346 MDKYPERCFDTGIAE
+346 VEKYPERCFDTGIAE
-361 AHSIAFASGLASQ
+361 SHAIAFASGLASQ

-386 LQRALDNVFHDICLN
+386 LQRALDNVFHDVCLN
-401 NLPVIVGIDR
+401 NLPVIIGIDR
-411 TGAVPDGPTHHG
+411 AGAVPDGPTHHG
-423 LYSLSFLRQLPNM
+423 LYSFSFLRQMPNL
-436 TILAPSSCDEMH
+436 TILAPCCCEEMQE
-448 RMMQFAWTLASPVA
+448 MLQYAWSLASPVA
-462 VCYPRAACPLEP
+462 ICYPRASCISNRITSAK
-474 PADILPPPSLESRQ
+474 PSLESRK
-488 AWIMQD
+488 AWIMQNPSD
-494 PPNVNLT
+494 ANLT
-501 IWACGA
+501 IWACGG
-507 EVARAFELVK
+507 EVSRAFELVK
-517 LLQDAKPSIQPR
+517 LLQDANPSIRPR

-534 FLLPFDDTTAAKLA
+534 FLLLFDDATAVELA
-548 DTPQVILDDNSP
+548 DTPQVILDDYSA
-560 DGLTHSVRYA
+560 DGLTHSVRNA
-570 LSKANKQVEIL
+570 LSTAGKQAEIL
-581 SFTWPDKVIVPH
+581 SFCWPDNAIVPH

-602 YHLTLPQ
+602 YGLTLPQ
-609 IAKAIL
+609 IAKKIL
-615 DRLESFE
+615 EKLP

>member
-1 MASFP
+1 MPSFP
-6 NHKELKNLTLD
+6 THQELKNYSVD
-17 ELRDLCANLRK
+17 ELRDLCAKLRQ

-43 SLGAVELTIALHKFF
+43 SLGAVELTVALHKYF
-58 DFAGDDRLFLDVGH
+58 DFNGNDRLFLDVGH

-104 SPCDVVYAGHAGV
+104 SPADVVYAGHAGV

-125 AEAKT
+125 AEAKM
-130 LKNEPGRSIAVIGD
+130 LKNEKGRSIAVIGD

-158 IPSSCK
+158 IPSSCT

-210 FTGFKRLL
+210 FATFKRLL
-218 RRAEHALKGVFMSDG
+218 RRAEHTLKGFFMSDG

-281 PAESKPDDY
+281 PAETKPDDF
-290 HGIAPFDLATGEPL
+290 HGIAPFDIATGEPL
-304 KKSSCPSFSDS
+304 KKATCPSFSDS
-315 FAKAVTT
+315 FAQAVTS
-322 LAEEHPELAV
+322 LAEEHPEVAV

-346 MDKYPERCFDTGIAE
+346 VDKYPERCFDTGIAE
-361 AHSIAFASGLASQ
+361 SHAIAFASGLASQ
-374 GLRPVV
+374 GIRPIV

-386 LQRALDNVFHDICLN
+386 LQRALDNVFHDVCLN
-401 NLPVIVGIDR
+401 NLPVIIGIDR
-411 TGAVPDGPTHHG
+411 AGAVPDGPTHHG
-423 LYSLSFLRQLPNM
+423 LYSFSFLRQMPNL
-436 TILAPSSCDEMH
+436 TILEPSCCKEM
-448 RMMQFAWTLASPVA
+448 RSMLQYAWSLKSPVA
-462 VCYPRAACPLEP
+462 ICYPRAACPSEQTASMQPPLE
-474 PADILPPPSLESRQ
+474 LRK

-494 PPNVNLT
+494 PPNANLT
-501 IWACGA
+501 IWASGG
-507 EVARAFELVK
+507 EVARAFELV
-517 LLQDAKPSIQPR
+517 
-529 IVNPR
+529 
-534 FLLPFDDTTAAKLA
+534 
-548 DTPQVILDDNSP
+548 
-560 DGLTHSVRYA
+560 
-570 LSKANKQVEIL
+570 
-581 SFTWPDKVIVPH
+581 
-593 GSLCELREA
+593 
-602 YHLTLPQ
+602 
-609 IAKAIL
+609 
-615 DRLESFE
+615 

>member
-1 MASFP
+1 MPSFP
-6 NHKELKNLTLD
+6 THQELKNYSVD
-17 ELRDLCANLRK
+17 ELRDLCAKLRQ

-43 SLGAVELTIALHKFF
+43 SLGAVELTIALHKYF
-58 DFAGDDRLFLDVGH
+58 DFNGDDRLFLDVGH

-104 SPCDVVYAGHAGV
+104 SPADVVYAGHAGI

-125 AEAKT
+125 AEAKA

-198 RVRRAIRSRGER
+198 RVRRAIRSHGER
-210 FTGFKRLL
+210 FATFKRLL
-218 RRAEHALKGVFMSDG
+218 RRAEHALKGLFMSDG

-240 LRYFGPIDGNDIGE
+240 LRYFGPIDGNDIDE

-281 PAESKPDDY
+281 PAETKPDDF
-290 HGIAPFDLATGEPL
+290 HGISPFDIATGEPL
-304 KKSSCPSFSDS
+304 KKSCGPSFSDS
-315 FAKAVTT
+315 FAQAVTAM
-322 LAEEHPELAV
+322 AEEHPELAV
-332 ISPAMLQGTGFKEF
+332 ISPAMLQGTGFKNF
-346 MDKYPERCFDTGIAE
+346 IDKYPERCFDTGIAE
-361 AHSIAFASGLASQ
+361 SHSIAFASGLASQ

-386 LQRALDNVFHDICLN
+386 LQRALDNVFHDVCLN
-401 NLPVIVGIDR
+401 NLPVIIGIDR

-423 LYSLSFLRQLPNM
+423 LYSFSFLRQIPNL
-436 TILAPSSCDEMH
+436 TILAPSCCSEM
-448 RMMQFAWTLASPVA
+448 RSMLQYAWSLASPVA
-462 VCYPRAACPLEP
+462 ICYPRAACPSEET
-474 PADILPPPSLESRQ
+474 ASTPPSLESRQ
-488 AWIMQD
+488 AWIMQNPSD
-494 PPNVNLT
+494 ANVT
-501 IWACGA
+501 IWACGG

-517 LLQDAKPSIQPR
+517 LLQDAKPSIRPR

-534 FLLPFDDTTAAKLA
+534 FLLPFDDATAVKLA
-548 DTPQVILDDNSP
+548 DTPQVILDDNST
-560 DGLTHSVRYA
+560 DGLTHSVRKA
-570 LSKANKQVEIL
+570 LSQANKQAEIL
-581 SFTWPDKVIVPH
+581 SFCWPDHTIVPH
-593 GSLCELREA
+593 GSLCELRKA
-602 YHLTLPQ
+602 YGLTLPQ
-609 IAKAIL
+609 IANAIL
-615 DRLESFE
+615 AKLP

>member
-1 MASFP
+1 MPSFP
-6 NHKELKNLTLD
+6 THQEIKNYSVD
-17 ELRDLCANLRK
+17 ELRDLCANLRQ

-43 SLGAVELTIALHKFF
+43 SLGAVELTVALHKYF
-58 DFAGDDRLFLDVGH
+58 DFNGDDRLFLDVGH

-84 ESFEK
+84 KSFEK

-104 SPCDVVYAGHAGV
+104 SPADVVYAGHAGV

-125 AEAKT
+125 AEAKM
-130 LKNEPGRSIAVIGD
+130 LKNEKGRSIAVIGD

-198 RVRRAIRSRGER
+198 RVRRAIRSHGER
-210 FTGFKRLL
+210 FATFKRLL
-218 RRAEHALKGVFMSDG
+218 RRAEHALKGLFMSDG

-240 LRYFGPIDGNDIGE
+240 LRYFGPVDGNDIGE

-281 PAESKPDDY
+281 PAETKPDDF
-290 HGIAPFDLATGEPL
+290 HGISPFDITTGEPL
-304 KKSSCPSFSDS
+304 KKTCGPSFSDS
-315 FAKAVTT
+315 FAQAVTAM
-322 LAEEHPELAV
+322 AEEHPELAV
-332 ISPAMLQGTGFKEF
+332 ISPAMLQGTGFKNF
-346 MDKYPERCFDTGIAE
+346 IDKYPERCFDTGIAE
-361 AHSIAFASGLASQ
+361 SHSIAFASGLASQ

-386 LQRALDNVFHDICLN
+386 LQRALDNVFHDVCLN
-401 NLPVIVGIDR
+401 NLPVIIGLDR

-423 LYSLSFLRQLPNM
+423 LYSFSFLRQIPNL
-436 TILAPSSCDEMH
+436 TILAPSCCIEMR
-448 RMMQFAWTLASPVA
+448 RMLQYAWSLASPVA
-462 VCYPRAACPLEP
+462 ICYPRAACPSEQT
-474 PADILPPPSLESRQ
+474 ASTPPSLESRQ
-488 AWIMQD
+488 AWIMQNPSD
-494 PPNVNLT
+494 ANVT
-501 IWACGA
+501 IWACGG

-534 FLLPFDDTTAAKLA
+534 FLLPFDDATAVKLA
-548 DTPQVILDDNSP
+548 DTPQVILDDNST
-560 DGLTHSVRYA
+560 DGLTHSVRNA
-570 LSKANKQVEIL
+570 LSKTGKQAEIL
-581 SFTWPDKVIVPH
+581 SFCWPDNTIVPH
-593 GSLCELREA
+593 GSLCELRKA
-602 YHLTLPQ
+602 YGLTLPQ

-615 DRLESFE
+615 TELKA

>member
-1 MASFP
+1 MAPFP
-6 NHKELKNLTLD
+6 THQDLKNYTVD
-17 ELRDLCANLRK
+17 ELRDLCAKLRQ

-43 SLGAVELTIALHKFF
+43 SLGAVELTVALHKFF
-58 DFAGDDRLFLDVGH
+58 DFAGNDRLFLDVGH

-125 AEAKT
+125 AEAKA
-130 LKNEPGRSIAVIGD
+130 LKNESGRSIAVIGD

-210 FTGFKRLL
+210 FAGFKRLL
-218 RRAEHALKGVFMSDG
+218 RRAEHALKGLFMSDG

-281 PAESKPDDY
+281 PAETKPDDF
-290 HGIAPFDLATGEPL
+290 HGIAPFDIATGEPL
-304 KKSSCPSFSDS
+304 KKNTGCRSFSDS
-315 FAKAVTT
+315 FAQAVTS

-361 AHSIAFASGLASQ
+361 SHSIAFASGLASQ
-374 GLRPVV
+374 GIRPVV

-386 LQRALDNVFHDICLN
+386 LQRALDNVFHDVCLN
-401 NLPVIVGIDR
+401 NLPVIIGIDR
-411 TGAVPDGPTHHG
+411 AGAVPDGPTHHG
-423 LYSLSFLRQLPNM
+423 LYSFSFLRQLPNL
-436 TILAPSSCDEMH
+436 TILTPSCCSEM
-448 RMMQFAWTLASPVA
+448 RCMLQYAWSLASPVA
-462 VCYPRAACPLEP
+462 ICYPRAACPAESV
-474 PADILPPPSLESRQ
+474 ASAPPSLESRK
-488 AWIMQD
+488 AWIMQN
-494 PPNVNLT
+494 PSNANLT
-501 IWACGA
+501 IWASGG
-507 EVARAFELVK
+507 EIARAFELIK

-534 FLLPFDDTTAAKLA
+534 FLLPFDDATAVALA
-548 DTPQVILDDNSP
+548 DTPQVILDDYSS
-560 DGLTHSVRYA
+560 DGLTHSVRNA
-570 LSKANKQVEIL
+570 LSQANIQQKII
-581 SFTWPDKVIVPH
+581 SFAWPDNVIVPH
-593 GSLCELREA
+593 GSLCELRNA
-602 YHLTLPQ
+602 YGLTLPQ
-609 IAKAIL
+609 IAKAVL
-615 DRLESFE
+615 AKLQ

>member
-1 MASFP
+1 MPSFP
-6 NHKELKNLTLD
+6 THQELKNYSVD
-17 ELRDLCANLRK
+17 ELRDLCAKLRQ

-43 SLGAVELTIALHKFF
+43 SLGAVELTVALHKYF
-58 DFAGDDRLFLDVGH
+58 DFNGDDRLFLDVGH

-104 SPCDVVYAGHAGV
+104 SPADVVYAGHAGV

-125 AEAKT
+125 AEAKS

-158 IPSSCK
+158 IPSTCK
-164 QLLIIL
+164 RLLIIL

-198 RVRRAIRSRGER
+198 RIRRAIRSHGER
-210 FTGFKRLL
+210 FATFKRLL
-218 RRAEHALKGVFMSDG
+218 RRAEHTLKGFFMSDG

-240 LRYFGPIDGNDIGE
+240 LRYFGPIDGNDINE
-254 LCRILPKLPSDRPVL
+254 LCRILSKLPSDRPVL
-269 LHLLTVKGKGYK
+269 LHLLTVKGKGYS
-281 PAESKPDDY
+281 PAETKPDDF
-290 HGIAPFDLATGEPL
+290 HGIAPFDIATGEPL
-304 KKSSCPSFSDS
+304 KKSCGLSFSDS
-315 FAKAVTT
+315 FAQAVTAM
-322 LAEEHPELAV
+322 AEEHPELAV
-332 ISPAMLQGTGFKEF
+332 ISPAMLQGTGFKNF
-346 MDKYPERCFDTGIAE
+346 IDKYPERCFDTGIAE
-361 AHSIAFASGLASQ
+361 SHSIAFASGLASQ

-386 LQRALDNVFHDICLN
+386 LQRALDNVFHDVCLN
-401 NLPVIVGIDR
+401 NLPVIIGIDR

-423 LYSLSFLRQLPNM
+423 LYSFSFLRQMPNL
-436 TILAPSSCDEMH
+436 TILAPSCCTEMR
-448 RMMQFAWTLASPVA
+448 RMLQYAWSLASPVA
-462 VCYPRAACPLEP
+462 ICYPRAACPSEQI
-474 PADILPPPSLESRQ
+474 ASEPPSLESHQ
-488 AWIMQD
+488 AWIMQNPSD
-494 PPNVNLT
+494 ANLT
-501 IWACGA
+501 IWACGG

-534 FLLPFDDTTAAKLA
+534 FLLPFDDATAVKLA
-548 DTPQVILDDNSP
+548 DTPQVILDDNSI
-560 DGLTHSVRYA
+560 DGLTHSVRNA
-570 LSKANKQVEIL
+570 LSKAGKQAEIL
-581 SFTWPDKVIVPH
+581 SFCWPDNTIVSH

-602 YHLTLPQ
+602 YGLTLPQ

-615 DRLESFE
+615 TELKA